1 MSRSQSPLEA
11 PAYRHAGNR
20 ADVWKHVIL
29 SCVVFRLAGRDAK
42 GTFRYFE
49 THCGGPAYRLP
60 ARGEWRAGV
69 ARALPGR
76 GDPALPGLCYFDQFG
91 AGLGSNG
98 SRVGAGSL
106 YLSSWMQVS
115 QLLQRWGRPY
125 ELRLCDTSP
134 EVAAQI
140 EPMGIDFVAGD
151 GFAELDR
158 DPTRYTLI
166 LVDPPYGDD
175 HSEDWERVAAAV
187 GTLRLAEVQFLVW
200 YPVYSEHTRRR
211 VQELIDTTLSHSVE
225 LVWNE
230 LDDGPGHTLKGC
242 GMLFGEVTS
251 QLLDLGDGWGAVAEK
266 LGGRYERRAGTG
278 SRLP

>member
-1 MSRSQSPLEA
+1 MSQSQSPMEA

-29 SCVVFRLAGRDAK
+29 SCVVFRLVGRDAK
-42 GTFRYFE
+42 ETFRYFE

-60 ARGEWRAGV
+60 AEGEWRAGV

-76 GDPALPGLCYFDQFG
+76 GDPALVGMCYFDQFG
-91 AGLGSNG
+91 TDLGSDGG
-98 SRVGAGSL
+98 SVGAGGL

-140 EPMGIDFVAGD
+140 GPMGIAFVAGD
-151 GFAELDR
+151 GFAELDG
-158 DPTRYTLI
+158 DPTGYTLI

-175 HSEDWERVAAAV
+175 HSEDWDRVAAAV
-187 GTLRLAEVQFLVW
+187 ARLRRAEVQFLVW
-200 YPVYSEHTRRR
+200 YPVYSERTRRR
-211 VQELIDTTLSHSVE
+211 VQELIDTTGSHGAE
-225 LVWNE
+225 LVWSE
-230 LDDGPGHTLKGC
+230 LDDGPGDTLKGC

-251 QLLDLGDGWGAVAEK
+251 QLLDLGAGWSTVAEK
-266 LGGRYERRAGTG
+266 LGGRYERRTG
-278 SRLP
+278 SRSP